1 VSWLTRAKLALALIG
16 VILFGYGVRAED
28 ERLRWMG
35 IGFLAASAI
44 LRWWR
49 RGPRTPA

>member
-1 VSWLTRAKLALALIG
+1 MSHLTRAKIALALIG

-28 ERLRWMG
+28 DRLRWMG
-35 IGFLAASAI
+35 VAFLAISVI

-49 RGPRTPA
+49 REPRPPA

>member
-28 ERLRWMG
+28 ARLRWMG
-35 IGFLAASAI
+35 IAFLAASVI

-49 RGPRTPA
+49 REARPPS